1 MVVSPEAMNALVLVI
16 KRCEALCIDIREIMQ
31 HPNCTNCM
39 ICQQEAEN
47 KKASL

>member
-1 MVVSPEAMNALVLVI
+1 MVVSPEAMQALVLVI

-39 ICQQEAEN
+39 ICQQEEAN
-47 KKASL
+47 RKASL